1 MARPLS
7 SMTGF
12 GAARG
17 EADWGSWSVEAKSV
31 NGKSLDVRVNTPPGF
46 DALERYAKAQAA
58 RLFKRGHIQV
68 AVRVE
73 PAQGEGQAQVNE
85 ALLDQLIRVVE
96 EREDSL
102 MGTATHDTI
111 AQLLNVRGVV
121 EIGVMDIRALGSE
134 AGITAQLERGVDG
147 ALEALRTAR
156 SSEGAAQRALF
167 ESLIEEFRAVLDT
180 AQSAASD
187 QPARLKARLESQLA
201 ELGAGDK
208 VDADRLA
215 AEVALSAAKADVRE
229 ELDRLTAHFDS
240 GQSLLE
246 TGAPVG
252 RKLEFLSQEIGRE
265 ANTLCSKSASI
276 ELTNAGLAL
285 KALNDQFKEQ
295 AANVE

>member
-46 DALERYAKAQAA
+46 DALERYAKTQAA

-73 PAQGEGQAQVNE
+73 PAQSEGHAQVNE
-85 ALLDQLIRVVE
+85 ALLDQLIRVIE

-102 MGTATHDTI
+102 MGAATHDTI

-121 EIGVMDIRALGSE
+121 EIGAMDTRALGSD
-134 AGITAQLERGVDG
+134 ASIVAQLERGVDG
-147 ALEALRTAR
+147 ALNALRTAR
-156 SSEGAAQRALF
+156 LSEGAAQRALF
-167 ESLIEEFRAVLDT
+167 ESLIEEFRAVLKT

-201 ELGAGDK
+201 ELGAADK

-229 ELDRLTAHFDS
+229 ELDRLGAHFDS
-240 GQSLLE
+240 GQSLLDS
-246 TGAPVG
+246 GAPVG

-276 ELTNAGLAL
+276 KLTNAGLAL

>member
-85 ALLDQLIRVVE
+85 ALLDQLIEVAKNHKE
-96 EREDSL
+96 GT
-102 MGTATHDTI
+102 MGRLGYEAM
-111 AQLLNVRGVV
+111 AALLNVRGVV
-121 EIGVMDIRALGSE
+121 EVAAVDLRALGSKS
-134 AGITAQLERGVDG
+134 GIVAQLERGVDDAFD
-147 ALEALRTAR
+147 ALSTAR
-156 SSEGAAQRALF
+156 LSEGAAQRALF

-201 ELGAGDK
+201 ELEAGDK

-229 ELDRLTAHFDS
+229 ELDRLGAHFDS
-240 GQSLLE
+240 GQSLLD